1 MGYQLWMSPETGY
14 RRQGTRF
21 ESLHCIFLEN
31 AKLLS
36 LLEPVLC
43 CKDTDSALNAKY
55 ALETR
60 DFDVTCVVND
70 EGIIVGQIERKALN
84 QGLVA
89 EYVKEVAEE
98 QKIDE
103 NTSLVR
109 LLQIL
114 ETTEFKYVTRDD
126 QIVGIVTRS
135 DLNKPIPRTYLFGV
149 VSLVELHINF
159 WINYYYPHDTWLQVL
174 KEDRQTKVQ
183 EIIKLRRGSSDY
195 LAVVECAQL
204 CDKKEILRNTPEFLA
219 RFGFSKTNFKTFLE
233 KLEVVR
239 NEIAHSQ
246 SSIIGRLSW
255 EHITHTVSKAEEFVG
270 HSDDVIEAEGKEKAK
285 DFDSTVLAP
294 VTVV

>member
-21 ESLHCIFLEN
+21 ESLHGIFLEN

-43 CKDTDSALNAKY
+43 CKDTDSASDAKH
-55 ALETR
+55 ALKSR

-70 EGIIVGQIERKALN
+70 DGVIVGQIERKALN

-89 EYVKEVAEE
+89 EYVKDVEEE

-103 NTSLVR
+103 NTSLVH

-114 ETTEFKYVTRDD
+114 EATEFKYVTRDG

-159 WINYYYPHDTWLQVL
+159 WINYYYPNDTWLQAL
-174 KEDRQTKVQ
+174 NEDRQAKVQ
-183 EIIKLRRGSSDY
+183 ETIELRRGSSDY

-219 RFGFSKTNFKTFLE
+219 RFGFSKTNFKNFLE

-255 EHITHTVSKAEEFVG
+255 EHITRTVSKAEEFVSL
-270 HSDDVIEAEGKEKAK
+270 SDDVIEAEGKEKAK
-285 DFDSTVLAP
+285 DFESTVLVP

>member
-1 MGYQLWMSPETGY
+1 M
-14 RRQGTRF
+14 
-21 ESLHCIFLEN
+21 
-31 AKLLS
+31 
-36 LLEPVLC
+36 
-43 CKDTDSALNAKY
+43 
-55 ALETR
+55 
-60 DFDVTCVVND
+60 TCVVND
-70 EGIIVGQIERKALN
+70 DGVIVGQIERKALN

-89 EYVKEVAEE
+89 EYVKDVEEE

-103 NTSLVR
+103 NTSLVH

-114 ETTEFKYVTRDD
+114 EGTEFKYVTRDG

-159 WINYYYPHDTWLQVL
+159 WINYYYPNDTWLQAL
-174 KEDRQTKVQ
+174 NEDRQAKVQ
-183 EIIKLRRGSSDY
+183 ETIELRRGSSDY

-204 CDKKEILRNTPEFLA
+204 CDKKEILRNTPEFIA
-219 RFGFSKTNFKTFLE
+219 RFGFSKTNFKNFLE

-255 EHITHTVSKAEEFVG
+255 EHITRTVSKAEEFVSL
-270 HSDDVIEAEGKEKAK
+270 SDDVIEAEGKEKAK
-285 DFDSTVLAP
+285 DFESTVLVP